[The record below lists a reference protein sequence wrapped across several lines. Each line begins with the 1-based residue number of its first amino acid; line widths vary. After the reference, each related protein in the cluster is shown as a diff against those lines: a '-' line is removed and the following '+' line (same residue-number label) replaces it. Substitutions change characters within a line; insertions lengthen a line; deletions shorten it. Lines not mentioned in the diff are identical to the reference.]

1 MQSPESKW
9 ISEHSEIINKQSGKW
24 IAVLKDKI
32 VAVGDSIT
40 EIKNTLKEK
49 GIKELPL
56 ITKIPRR
63 DEEMS
68 ILKS

>member
-32 VAVGDSIT
+32 VAPTIIIKAKNNSIKLIDS
-40 EIKNTLKEK
+40 
-49 GIKELPL
+49 
-56 ITKIPRR
+56 
-63 DEEMS
+63 
-68 ILKS
+68 

>member
-1 MQSPESKW
+1 MQSQESEW
-9 ISEHSEIINKQSGKW
+9 ISQHPQIISKQSGKW

-32 VAVGDSIT
+32 IAVGDSIA
-40 EIKNTLKEK
+40 EIKRTLNKK

-56 ITKIPRR
+56 ITKIPRK

-68 ILKS
+68 IL